1 MLTLSPMTE
10 APVCRVGDPLQLTC
24 TAPVQSL
31 RWSIFQVNDQ
41 GTLADVINSVLIESS
56 DNNQM
61 KQREMDST
69 TFIFTRISTLGVSPL
84 ITTLSIDSV
93 NIGLNETVVHCTD
106 VANPM
111 TSAST
116 TISIIS
122 DANST
127 QPVTLSKLQPI
138 KPILSFSINRSVH
151 SIHGCYIGS
160 V

>member
-1 MLTLSPMTE
+1 MECIL
-10 APVCRVGDPLQLTC
+10 
-24 TAPVQSL
+24 
-31 RWSIFQVNDQ
+31 QVNDQ
-41 GTLADVINSVLIESS
+41 GTLEDVINSVLIESS

-93 NIGLNETVVHCTD
+93 SIGFNGTVVRCSD
-106 VANPM
+106 VVNST

-116 TISIIS
+116 MIYIIS

-127 QPVTLSKLQPI
+127 ITLSKL
-138 KPILSFSINRSVH
+138 
-151 SIHGCYIGS
+151 
-160 V
+160 